1 MKNNEIKDRVTLVRK
16 ALKLSGRK
24 FAIQLGYNPATLST
38 IENGLSAVTDRL
50 IASICAKFNV
60 NEDWL
65 RTGKGD
71 MFLPRET
78 AQADE
83 ADVVTD
89 FLQSVIDDLSEKN
102 RAIVLRVI
110 RNLKRQ
116 NFFEENP
123 EQGFD

>member
-1 MKNNEIKDRVTLVRK
+1 MKNNEIKDRVTLVRQS
-16 ALKLSGRK
+16 LKLSGRK

-71 MFLPRET
+71 MFLPKT
-78 AQADE
+78 VQADE

-116 NFFEENP
+116 NFFGENP
-123 EQGFD
+123 ERGSP

>member
-1 MKNNEIKDRVTLVRK
+1 MKINDRVRLLREE
-16 ALKLSGRK
+16 LKIGLRA
-24 FAIQLGYNPATLST
+24 FARQLGYTHATLST
-38 IENGLSAVTDRL
+38 IESGKSVVTDRL

-71 MFLPRET
+71 MFLPKT
-78 AQADE
+78 AQTDE

-123 EQGFD
+123 EQGHS

>member
-1 MKNNEIKDRVTLVRK
+1 MENNEIKDRVTLVRQ

-24 FAIQLGYNPATLST
+24 FAMQLGYNPATLST

-60 NEDWL
+60 NEEWL
-65 RTGKGD
+65 RTGKGE
-71 MFLPRET
+71 MFAPKPAPT
-78 AQADE
+78 DE
-83 ADVVTD
+83 ADAVTN

-102 RAIVLRVI
+102 RTIVLRVI
-110 RNLKRQ
+110 KNLKRQ

-123 EQGFD
+123 EQGTD